1 MTDRAEMEAALEAVL
16 FVATQ
21 PLPRA
26 RLLEIFDEGDREAAV
41 EALEAVVE
49 RYRDAAARGV
59 VVEQVA
65 GGLRLVTRPDL
76 SGYLVR
82 LFEAS
87 GRNRLSMAALETL
100 AIVAYRQPITA
111 PEIQEL
117 RGVNS
122 KSALSTLLDHRL
134 VKLAGRRPVVGNP
147 FLYRTTGEFLA
158 LFGLDALDDLPPLEE
173 FEEALGL
180 DAAPHAA
187 APGQAEWEEEGATGR
202 GEDGVVD
209 REEGGVAERGS
220 EVAVAPEAR

>member
-1 MTDRAEMEAALEAVL
+1 MEAALEAVL
-16 FVATQ
+16 FVASE

-26 RLLEIFDEGDREAAV
+26 RLLEIFDEADRE
-41 EALEAVVE
+41 EAGRALAAVVE
-49 RYRDAAARGV
+49 RYGEAPERGV

-117 RGVNS
+117 RGVSS
-122 KSALSTLLDHRL
+122 KSALSTLLEHRL
-134 VKLAGRRPVVGNP
+134 VKLAGRKPVVGNP
-147 FLYRTTGEFLA
+147 FIYRTTSDFLA
-158 LFGLDALDDLPPLEE
+158 LFGLDSLKELPPLEE

-180 DAAPHAA
+180 DGEILG
-187 APGQAEWEEEGATGR
+187 APGGAGR
-202 GEDGVVD
+202 GGEDGAPEEEAAAEGEAEAAAFET
-209 REEGGVAERGS
+209 REAAGS
-220 EVAVAPEAR
+220 AATPEAR

>member
-1 MTDRAEMEAALEAVL
+1 MTERAEMEAALEAVL
-16 FVATQ
+16 FVATD

-26 RLLEIFDEGDREAAV
+26 RLLEVFDEVDREAAG
-41 EALEAVVE
+41 EALDAIVD
-49 RYRDAAARGV
+49 RYREAPERGV

-122 KSALSTLLDHRL
+122 KSALSTLLERRL
-134 VKLAGRRPVVGNP
+134 VKLAGRKAVVGNP
-147 FLYRTTGEFLA
+147 FLYKTTTDFLT
-158 LFGLDALDDLPPLEE
+158 LFGLDSLAELPPLEE

-180 DAAPHAA
+180 DGESPLAAGRSHEAA
-187 APGQAEWEEEGATGR
+187 GGDELVGSEEEPSESAVEADGAPEPVG
-202 GEDGVVD
+202 
-209 REEGGVAERGS
+209 
-220 EVAVAPEAR
+220 APEAQ